1 MKRLLIFSLLSLII
15 VALLSVAIP
24 LVSTSVYA
32 DTSIIASQPNK
43 DVSTSVASQ
52 DWHQYLG
59 GNLSEPINRITFNSR
74 FNGWESNSS
83 LQVRICKIPDGSS
96 IQYCTGNVD
105 TVLSSKTLFNNSN
118 PMPVG
123 ERDVFVE
130 RTVTLDTPLALT
142 SGTGYVLNVRC
153 PGGSCDL
160 RGSSDVNAYPDGS
173 LGRKVT
179 GGVAADDTVKDAYF
193 VIGGEDE
200 IEITFPQDSS
210 EPNTNF
216 SNWEVNYELLTQG
229 SGKVRVG
236 YGTDLNALSL
246 SDEVDVANNV
256 FSTAV
261 PRENILTPGT
271 WFAQA
276 ELLDDNENILETSP
290 VISFTA
296 IEPPDTSGMQVVAIQ
311 PSQDSG
317 SAATHQYWDQSL
329 GNNLSGVV
337 DGITFNTKFNN
348 WVSNSSLSVQI
359 CERYDGQSVFHCA
372 AEKTLASKVIYSS
385 TNQMP
390 LSEQGVFVERTVVFD
405 NPVTLNDGVEYLFV
419 IRCNGNASNCSIK
432 GSSDA
437 DSYGDGS
444 LAMGVNGNFVGDSIV
459 KDAFFILGSESDLT
473 PVIIVPGI
481 MGSRLNRVSGDQG
494 EVWPNIEEMKRLL
507 NNNDAYLDELIL
519 DNNGNQILSQE
530 MSPTAVIN
538 RGSIL
543 GIDVVFYGGLMEN
556 FIDQGY
562 VSSAT
567 LFAVPYDWRLDL
579 ADEVDRLDTAV
590 QSAIANSPTGKINIV
605 AHSMGGLL
613 VKEYLNNLPDTSF
626 VDKLVIAGVPQLG
639 APKAFKAL
647 MYGDN
652 MSFGIGPIDILN
664 PERVKIISENMPGVY
679 ELLPTRK
686 YIDTADVEGGYVK
699 DFRGG
704 ASNTLNYDETTEL
717 MEGDGRNGGLIQLAD
732 SFHGNLDSDQFNAT
746 NVYNIIGCQRST
758 PGKFLLY
765 DDEVN
770 MSPVDGDGTVPLGSA
785 LNIPNS
791 NNTYYALN
799 NEAEINHMG
808 LIREENSLQL
818 INNIINSDLSNLPE
832 GISESVYDCFDG
844 SVDLTDEK
852 TIYVSTHSPVELHV
866 YDMDGNHLG
875 PNADGDID
883 LQIPG
888 GDYEIIGHNNFA
900 ILPDGNYEIVVDATG
915 AGEFD
920 LEIETYA
927 DLVPQNK
934 VTYIDVPVENENS
947 VASLNYIGPT
957 GDLALKLDNEGDEVI
972 DELVQPNAVLDSET
986 AGDITPP
993 EIIFNMQSEVIV
1005 NSQVDINFAVT
1016 DDLSG
1021 VEIVEADLDGTL
1033 VSAGDNV
1040 LIPTIGEH
1048 TLTVRTVDGAG
1059 NPRSVEFGFDAI
1071 YNFNGFLPPVMNNG
1085 SGIYKLGRTIPIKFQ
1100 LTDANGVF
1108 VSIANPTLTIKKIS
1122 NGILG
1127 DEIVDLSTIST
1138 NGDSAFRYDT
1148 VSNEYVYNLST
1159 KKLTNGTWRIKITL
1173 EDGRIY
1179 EVDVSVRE

>member
-1 MKRLLIFSLLSLII
+1 MKKLLLLGLLSLA
-15 VALLSVAIP
+15 VAALLSVAIP

-32 DTSIIASQPNK
+32 DTSAIASQPNK

-317 SAATHQYWDQSL
+317 SAATHQYWDQYL

-444 LAMGVNGNFVGDSIV
+444 LAMGVNGNFVGDSVV

-481 MGSRLNRVSGDQG
+481 MGSRLNRVSDGE
-494 EVWPNIEEMKRLL
+494 EVWP
-507 NNNDAYLDELIL
+507 DAQTMFDSESDEHLDELALNISGKERAGKEM
-519 DNNGNQILSQE
+519 DPESIIDSEEIVIAGPISVERIAYGNL
-530 MSPTAVIN
+530 IN
-538 RGSIL
+538 
-543 GIDVVFYGGLMEN
+543 N

-562 VSSAT
+562 EEDVN
-567 LFAVPYDWRLDL
+567 LFLAPYDWRLDIH
-579 ADEVDRLDTAV
+579 DEINRFGGNVSEAV
-590 QSAIANSPTGKINIV
+590 ASSPTGKINIV

-613 VKEYLNNLPDTSF
+613 VREYLSNFSDTSF
-626 VDKLVIAGVPQLG
+626 VDKLIIAGVPQLG
-639 APKAFKAL
+639 APKAFKAI

-652 MSFGIGPIDILN
+652 MGFVFPGRDILN
-664 PERVKIISENMPGVY
+664 PERIQTISQDMPGVY
-679 ELLPTRK
+679 ELLPSRR
-686 YIDTADVEGGYVK
+686 YVQVNGGYVH
-699 DFRGG
+699 DFRSGG
-704 ASNTLNYDETTEL
+704 SDILDYDETEQLLEDNAKNSTIL
-717 MEGDGRNGGLIQLAD
+717 GIADG
-732 SFHGNLDSDQFNAT
+732 FHSPLDGKSFNAQ
-746 NVYNIIGCQRST
+746 NVYNIIGCERGET
-758 PGKFLLY
+758 FGAFRIY
-765 DDEVN
+765 DDKVEIT
-770 MSPVDGDGTVPLGSA
+770 PVDGDGTVPLTSAINLSSEYTNYFIPGSK
-785 LNIPNS
+785 
-791 NNTYYALN
+791 
-799 NEAEINHMG
+799 HMG
-808 LIREENSLQL
+808 IIRDEEPLEL
-818 INNIINSDLSNLPE
+818 INNILGGNPDIVPDGVETTNQECFNPE
-832 GISESVYDCFDG
+832 DQSRVVET
-844 SVDLTDEK
+844 LQ
-852 TIYVSTHSPVELHV
+852 VSTHSPVELHV
-866 YDMDGNHLG
+866 YDMAGNHLG
-875 PNADGDID
+875 PNVDGDID

-888 GDYEIIGHNNFA
+888 GDYETIGHNNFA
-900 ILPDGNYEIVVDATG
+900 ILPNGNYEIVVDATG

-927 DLVPQNK
+927 DLVPESK
-934 VTYIDVPVENENS
+934 VTYIDVPVESDAS
-947 VASLNYIGPT
+947 VATLDFSGAT
-957 GDLALKLDNEGDEVI
+957 GDLTLNLDSDGDENT
-972 DELVQPNAVLDSET
+972 DEQIQPNAVLDSET
-986 AGDITPP
+986 AGDIIPP
-993 EIIFNMQSEVIV
+993 EIVFDMPSEVIV
-1005 NSQVDINFAVT
+1005 NSQVVIDFAVT

-1021 VEIVEADLDGTL
+1021 IEVVEADFDGTP
-1033 VSAGDNV
+1033 VDTGDV
-1040 LIPTIGEH
+1040 VQISSIGDH
-1048 TLTVRTVDGAG
+1048 ILTVRAVDSAG
-1059 NPRSVEFGFDAI
+1059 NPRTEEFVFHAI
-1071 YNFNGFLPPVMNNG
+1071 YNFGGFMSPLIQDG
-1085 SGIYKLGRTIPIKFQ
+1085 SGIYKLGSTIPIKFQ
-1100 LTDANGVF
+1100 LVDANGGHI
-1108 VSIANPTLTIKKIS
+1108 STASALLTMKKIS
-1122 NGILG
+1122 SGIVG
-1127 DEIVDLSTIST
+1127 DEEVPLST
-1138 NGDSAFRYDT
+1138 SAADTGNIFRYD
-1148 VSNEYVYNLST
+1148 YVANQYIYNLST
-1159 KKLTNGTWRIKITL
+1159 KTMSIGTWQLKIALGDTTS
-1173 EDGRIY
+1173 Y
-1179 EVDVSVRE
+1179 EVEISLKK